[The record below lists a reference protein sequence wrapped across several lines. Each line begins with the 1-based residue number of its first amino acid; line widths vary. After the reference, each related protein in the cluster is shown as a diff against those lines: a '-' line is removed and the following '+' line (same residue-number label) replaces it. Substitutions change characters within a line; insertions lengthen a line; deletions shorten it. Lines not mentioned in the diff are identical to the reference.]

1 LALDRQNRIAFL
13 VEHAKN
19 PRQMGFASKVALDQ
33 QFAIG
38 RAFGASGTP
47 FAAVLV
53 DANKSNV
60 ASEVA
65 VRAPGV
71 LVLAGTHRTEA

>member
-1 LALDRQNRIAFL
+1 MALDRQDRIAFL

-47 FAAVLV
+47 SAVLV
-53 DANKSNV
+53 EAKGNV

-65 VRAPGV
+65 VGAPGF
-71 LVLAGTHRTEA
+71 LELAGTHRTEA